1 MSIQKPTIVVLIPCL
16 NEEITIG
23 KVIRDFQN
31 EIPEAQIIVFD
42 NNSTDLTAS
51 IANESGAKVE
61 KELRPGKGH
70 VMASMFRKV
79 DADYYVIVDGDDT
92 YSAEH
97 VRQLLEPV
105 LDGSAEMSVAA
116 RLEEYTEKSFRPFHI
131 FGNNLVRKLVNWIFN
146 NKLTDIMSGY
156 RAFSKELVK
165 SIPILSSG
173 FEVETELTIR
183 VLDYGFRIEEI
194 PLPYRE
200 RPEGS
205 ESKLR
210 TFKDGFRVL
219 KEIARIAK
227 AYKPFTFFG
236 LIGLAFISAGV
247 FSGIWV
253 IMDYIEDEYVNKV
266 PTAILATGLML
277 IGFGSIGIGILLNA
291 ISYRFRENMRLLNKI
306 ISTRNGS

>member
-1 MSIQKPTIVVLIPCL
+1 MSNDPKIKIVILIPCL

-23 KVIRDFQN
+23 KVIRDFQAS
-31 EIPEAQIIVFD
+31 IPEAEIIVFD
-42 NNSTDLTAS
+42 NNSTDRTAA
-51 IANESGAKVE
+51 IAVESGAKVIPE
-61 KELRPGKGH
+61 YRPGKGY
-70 VMASMFRKV
+70 VVANMFRKV
-79 DADYYVIVDGDDT
+79 DADYYVLVDGDDT

-97 VRQLLEPV
+97 VRKLLEPV
-105 LDGSAEMSVAA
+105 MQDRADMAVGA
-116 RLEEYTEKSFRPFHI
+116 RLAEYTEKSFRPLHV

-156 RAFSKELVK
+156 RAYSRELVQ

-173 FEVETELTIR
+173 FEVETEMTIR
-183 VLDYGFRIEEI
+183 ILDYGFRIEEV

-210 TFKDGFRVL
+210 TFHDGFRVL
-219 KEIARIAK
+219 AEIAIIAK

-236 LIGLAFISAGV
+236 LIGLAFFIAGGI
-247 FSGIWV
+247 SGIWV
-253 IMDYIEDEYVNKV
+253 IMDYLEDEYVNKV

-277 IGFGSIGIGILLNA
+277 LGFGSMGIGILLNT
-291 ISYRFRENMRLLNKI
+291 ISYRFRENMRLLNKFI
-306 ISTRNGS
+306 RSR

>member
-1 MSIQKPTIVVLIPCL
+1 MSTQKPTIVVLIPCL

-70 VMASMFRKV
+70 VMASMFRKI

-131 FGNNLVRKLVNWIFN
+131 FGNNLVRRLVNWIFRSN
-146 NKLTDIMSGY
+146 LTDVMSGY
-156 RAFSKELVK
+156 RACSRELVK
-165 SIPILSSG
+165 AVPIFSSG
-173 FEVETELTIR
+173 FEVETEFTIR
-183 VLDYGFRIEEI
+183 TLDYGFRIMEVRV
-194 PLPYRE
+194 PYRK

-205 ESKLR
+205 SSKLR
-210 TFKDGFRVL
+210 TFHDGLRIL
-219 KEIARIAK
+219 AEIARIAK

-236 LIGLAFISAGV
+236 GIGLVLIIIGAI
-247 FSGIWV
+247 SGIWV
-253 IMDYIEDEYVNKV
+253 ILDYLEDEYVNKV
-266 PTAILATGLML
+266 PTAILSTGMML
-277 IGFGSIGIGILLNA
+277 LGFGSIGIGILLNT
-291 ISYRFRENMRLLNKI
+291 INYRFRENLRLLQKKN
-306 ISTRNGS
+306 NDL

>member
-51 IANESGAKVE
+51 IARESGAKVE

-131 FGNNLVRKLVNWIFN
+131 FGNNLVRGLVNWIFHSN
-146 NKLTDIMSGY
+146 LTDIMSGY
-156 RAFSKELVK
+156 RAFSRELVK
-165 SIPILSSG
+165 AVPIFSTG
-173 FEVETELTIR
+173 FEVETEFTIR
-183 VLDYGFRIEEI
+183 TLDYGFRIKEI
-194 PLPYRE
+194 QVPYRK

-205 ESKLR
+205 SSKLR
-210 TFKDGFRVL
+210 TFHDGFRVL
-219 KEIARIAK
+219 TEIARIAK

-236 LIGLAFISAGV
+236 GIGLVLIIIGV
-247 FSGIWV
+247 TSGIWV
-253 IMDYIEDEYVNKV
+253 IMDYLEDEYVDKA
-266 PTAILATGLML
+266 PTAILSAGMML
-277 IGFGSIGIGILLNA
+277 LGFGSIGIGILLNT
-291 ISYRFRENMRLLNKI
+291 INYRFRENLRLLHNKI
-306 ISTRNGS
+306 KDN